1 MYCDTYLIYMTFKVC
16 TINTDNALLE
26 KIQAD
31 SMNYLSCAK
40 FAEQVFSLAYKLWS
54 EVII

>member
-1 MYCDTYLIYMTFKVC
+1 MTFKVC

-40 FAEQVFSLAYKLWS
+40 FAEQVFSLAYKL
-54 EVII
+54 